1 MPVSTV
7 QRVFQIVAAQL
18 YRAETRSAVAEEAWA
33 FVTAGEKNESDL
45 PEQTIA
51 AMVRAARAR
60 AVAAIVDGNHPP
72 LMTES
77 AIDTLDHALYGAMA
91 EAGIESVSAPTQSDS
106 QESPRRG
113 PRL

>member
-1 MPVSTV
+1 V
-7 QRVFQIVAAQL
+7 QRIYQIVAAHL
-18 YRAETRSAVAEEAWA
+18 YRAETRSSIAEEAWA
-33 FVTAGEKNESDL
+33 MVTAGDLDESDL
-45 PEQTIA
+45 PDQTVV

-77 AIDTLDHALYGAMA
+77 AIDTLDHAMYTAMA
-91 EAGIESVSAPTQSDS
+91 EAGIANTAVPSQSAFQDK
-106 QESPRRG
+106 PRRG